1 MSDVI
6 VIEQCSYCR
15 RNLSADKLVFNETR
29 QVYYCAD
36 AEDCRLAQGQSQG
49 AADGP
54 TARGYGHPGQ
64 SNFKLHY
71 RQSSCGSALLG
82 LFVGISV
89 FFGSWGYAIKSYGW
103 FLGLGL
109 GWIPA
114 FFLGIM
120 AGMFWPAALLIILG
134 LLLFSR

>member
-6 VIEQCSYCR
+6 VIEQCCYCQ
-15 RNLSADKLVFNETR
+15 RNLSADKLVFNENR
-29 QVYYCAD
+29 KIYYCAD
-36 AEDCRLAQGQSQG
+36 TEACHFAQEQNQDTGER
-49 AADGP
+49 P
-54 TARGYGHPGQ
+54 TAKDYGHPGH
-64 SNFKLHY
+64 STFKLQY

-89 FFGSWGYAIKSYGW
+89 FFGSWGYAIKTYGW

-109 GWIPA
+109 GWIPS
-114 FFLGIM
+114 FFLGIL